1 MVNIGKQHAVVERL
15 IGDMDSMQHYILEP
29 LADNPSIIVVLR
41 HNGIDCMAEDYDEEE
56 ALKNSVPIEIGR
68 LQACDL
74 SMRVGNTETFHCLND
89 HVSGGKYDGLF
100 CGDDFLT
107 FLRNYEDELQ
117 RQSRS
122 STS

>member
-1 MVNIGKQHAVVERL
+1 MDIEQQHAAVERL
-15 IGDMDSMQHYILEP
+15 IGELDSMQHYILEP
-29 LADNPSIIVVLR
+29 LADDPRVIVVFR

-56 ALKNSVPIEIGR
+56 ALKNSVAVVIGR
-68 LQACDL
+68 LQACGL
-74 SMRVGNTETFHCLND
+74 QMRVGSTETFHCLND

-117 RQSRS
+117 RQP
-122 STS
+122 